1 MDRRKKIYEIVL
13 FSILST
19 IIIVMSFTPIGY
31 IKTLGIEI
39 TLLMIPVAIG
49 AILLGPGYGA
59 CLGLIFGLTSFL
71 QCVFG
76 FSAGGAMLLAING
89 FYTFIVCVI
98 PRTLMGFLTG
108 IIYKLLSKVT
118 KEDMT
123 PSIVACISSSALNTI
138 FYMVFLCLFFYNT
151 ELIQQ
156 AVTSTGATNP
166 FMFIILYVG
175 INAVVEMIVAC
186 IVGVAITKVI
196 KKVIIKR

>member
-49 AILLGPGYGA
+49 AILLGPVYGA

-108 IIYKLLSKVT
+108 VIYKLLSKVT

>member
-76 FSAGGAMLLAING
+76 FSAGGAMFLAING
-89 FYTFIVCVI
+89 FYTFIVC
-98 PRTLMGFLTG
+98 PP
-108 IIYKLLSKVT
+108 
-118 KEDMT
+118 
-123 PSIVACISSSALNTI
+123 PSRRRGRSSWPSPCIW
-138 FYMVFLCLFFYNT
+138 
-151 ELIQQ
+151 
-156 AVTSTGATNP
+156 AVWAPSPWLWPSG
-166 FMFIILYVG
+166 
-175 INAVVEMIVAC
+175 
-186 IVGVAITKVI
+186 
-196 KKVIIKR
+196 